1 MLTLEICLP
10 LLVIV
15 GCLLIGLIVDLKN
28 GDHLL
33 RRNEDAYRPKHGRR
47 TNNE

>member
-15 GCLLIGLIVDLKN
+15 GCLLIGLVIDLKN
-28 GDHLL
+28 GDKLFKQSYKG
-33 RRNEDAYRPKHGRR
+33 RHGRK
-47 TNNE
+47 E